1 METIKLTIDNR
12 TAEVAPGT
20 NLVEAAASVGI
31 KIPTLCYLNLH
42 ELGCKND
49 PGVCRI
55 CVVEVEGRKN
65 LAPACKT
72 VCTEG
77 MVVRTHTPRV
87 INARQT
93 ILELILSDHPNECLT
108 CSKNGYCSLQTMAK
122 DLGIREAKYKGETTK
137 PMMDLSPS
145 VVRNMEKCIL
155 CRRCETVC
163 NQVQTVGA
171 LSVVGRGFTSVL
183 CTAFNDPILT
193 TNCVNCGQ
201 CVAVCPTS
209 ALSENSNI
217 REVMQALADPDKTV
231 VVQTAPA
238 VRVALGQDFGL
249 EGRSVTGKMTTVLR
263 RLGFDYV
270 FDTDFAADLTIM
282 EEGTELLQ
290 RLNKYLAG
298 DRTVKIPLMTS
309 CCPGWVKFCE
319 NRYPEFRENISTCRS
334 PQAMFGALLKE
345 EARMKAAE
353 AEKEGR
359 SLRKTVVIS
368 IMPCTAKKAEIKRPE
383 HFTEGQQDVDYVLT
397 TTEVTRMIKEAGID
411 LSQIEPEALDMPFG
425 LSSGAAAIFG
435 VTGGVT
441 EAVLRRLVHSSRMED
456 LQDISFTG
464 IRGIE
469 GIKEASIQ
477 LEDRTVKIAV
487 VNGLRCAETLLE
499 RIKAGEVQYDFV
511 EVMACKRG
519 CIAGG
524 GQPVPIGPRT
534 KQARLDGMYKI
545 DSMAQIKRSD
555 ENPIIAEVYEGI
567 LKGKEHKLL
576 HNR

>member
-1 METIKLTIDNR
+1 MAEKKYMIIDGIR
-12 TAEVAPGT
+12 AEFTDEKNILQVIHK
-20 NLVEAAASVGI
+20 VGI
-31 KIPTLCYLNLH
+31 HVPTFCYYSDMSIY
-42 ELGCKND
+42 GA
-49 PGVCRI
+49 CRM
-55 CVVEVEGRKN
+55 CVVEDERGGIIASCSTPPKNKMVIKTNTGRLHDYRK
-65 LAPACKT
+65 
-72 VCTEG
+72 
-77 MVVRTHTPRV
+77 M
-87 INARQT
+87 
-93 ILELILSDHPNECLT
+93 ILELLLASHCRDCTVCE
-108 CSKNGYCSLQTMAK
+108 KNGNCRLQMLAARFRLTDVRFPNTHPERMIDDSSLSIVR
-122 DLGIREAKYKGETTK
+122 D
-137 PMMDLSPS
+137 PS
-145 VVRNMEKCIL
+145 KCIL
-155 CRRCETVC
+155 CGDCVRMC
-163 NQVQTVGA
+163 NEVQHVGA
-171 LSVVGRGFTSVL
+171 IDFANRGANMVVTP
-183 CTAFNDPILT
+183 AFNRKIAETD
-193 TNCVNCGQ
+193 CVNCGQ
-201 CVAVCPTS
+201 CAAVCPT
-209 ALSENSNI
+209 AAITIKKDLKQ
-217 REVMQALADPDKTV
+217 VWQALYAPNKRV
-231 VVQTAPA
+231 VAQVAPA
-238 VRVALGQDFGL
+238 VRVAIGEEFGL
-249 EGRSVTGKMTTVLR
+249 KPGKNSIGKIYTALR
-263 RLGFDYV
+263 MCGFDTV
-270 FDTDFAADLTIM
+270 FDTSVAADLTIV
-282 EEGTELLQ
+282 EEAAELVRKLENGENTYPNG
-290 RLNKYLAG
+290 NKY
-298 DRTVKIPLMTS
+298 PLFTS

-397 TTEVTRMIKEAGID
+397 TTEVTRMIKEAGMD